1 MVKQKK
7 WNVKHILHSL
17 GWHFCHIRLL
27 MHPRPLWFP
36 FDVQHTIV
44 LFKCTHTQTHTLR
57 ITSAGEDYEYY
68 WNKNTHFVWQR
79 VPLCARGCAWLS
91 STNLLFLVFF
101 LCKRLLERLCIQT
114 TGVSGGG
121 GLMGLWHCP
130 LGIRFPQY
138 TTCINLK
145 THTPALQSPLPP
157 PRSPAAA
164 SADCAHI
171 VTLTLIHMNFQ
182 TGFRVTASQGRKPTL
197 W

>member
-101 LCKRLLERLCIQT
+101 PVQEAFRKALYSNDRRKRGGGSHGTVTLPIRNTIPTIHHMHQLKNTHTSSAVPPPPSPVACSSISRLC
-114 TGVSGGG
+114 S
-121 GLMGLWHCP
+121 HCNSDSNSYELP
-130 LGIRFPQY
+130 NWIPRHSFP
-138 TTCINLK
+138 
-145 THTPALQSPLPP
+145 
-157 PRSPAAA
+157 R
-164 SADCAHI
+164 
-171 VTLTLIHMNFQ
+171 
-182 TGFRVTASQGRKPTL
+182 
-197 W
+197 